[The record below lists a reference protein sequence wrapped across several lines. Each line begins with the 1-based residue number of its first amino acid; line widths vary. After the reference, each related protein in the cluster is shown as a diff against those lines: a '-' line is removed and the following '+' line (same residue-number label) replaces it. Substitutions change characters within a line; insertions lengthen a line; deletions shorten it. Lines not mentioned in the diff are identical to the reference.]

1 MTAYGKYG
9 PRLFGFV
16 PQVAP
21 FGIFTNDT
29 MFKQLRLKIPQTF
42 SQLLDVCRKAKAAGT
57 AAVVL
62 TGGTSTLASTMI
74 TSLAVPTVYAKDK
87 KWTAKLKAGK
97 VTFNGSRGWRQA
109 LQHFIDMNNAGCF
122 EPGAL
127 ASSSGTVAAGLFAQG
142 RGLMFPQSSN
152 NEGTIAGDKPQF
164 SYSFHPF
171 HTAAS
176 PTQTTT
182 TINLLQALSVNAH
195 SSAKNQA
202 AAQTFIDFVA
212 RPQQNAAFTHL
223 TGGLSRYQFLKRQIP
238 AFMSSMAP
246 VFAKQAY
253 LIAPVANWWNGSTVL
268 ALQQNQIGLITGQ
281 RSIDDVLK
289 AMDAAWQL
297 GPS

>member
-1 MTAYGKYG
+1 MG
-9 PRLFGFV
+9 
-16 PQVAP
+16 
-21 FGIFTNDT
+21 N
-29 MFKQLRLKIPQTF
+29 
-42 SQLLDVCRKAKAAGT
+42 
-57 AAVVL
+57 
-62 TGGTSTLASTMI
+62 
-74 TSLAVPTVYAKDK
+74 
-87 KWTAKLKAGK
+87 
-97 VTFNGSRGWRQA
+97 RG
-109 LQHFIDMNNAGCF
+109 
-122 EPGAL
+122 
-127 ASSSGTVAAGLFAQG
+127 
-142 RGLMFPQSSN
+142 
-152 NEGTIAGDKPQF
+152 EGVIAGDKPQF

-195 SSAKNQA
+195 SSARNQA

-223 TGGLSRYQFLKRQIP
+223 TGGLSQYQFLKRTIP

-246 VFAKQAY
+246 VYAKQAY
-253 LIAPVANWWNGSTVL
+253 LNAPLASCRNGSTEL

-289 AMDAAWQL
+289 AMDAGWKL